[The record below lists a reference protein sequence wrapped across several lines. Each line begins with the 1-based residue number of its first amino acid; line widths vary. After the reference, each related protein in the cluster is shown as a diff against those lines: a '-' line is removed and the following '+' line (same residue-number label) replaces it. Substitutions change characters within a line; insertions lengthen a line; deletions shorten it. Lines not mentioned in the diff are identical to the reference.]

1 MTNRFAH
8 GVHLKRP
15 CKVSTCRNLTAR
27 GTYGPNIAMS
37 QVDLNLSA
45 CDSDSSIRQDQLFLL
60 LACNRAVACHDSHP
74 RHARIDSHHDKAND
88 NTTMWSGWIK
98 PSPLEL
104 SRSRDGRCA

>member
-27 GTYGPNIAMS
+27 GTYGPNSAMS

-45 CDSDSSIRQDQLFLL
+45 CDSDSSIRQRLL
-60 LACNRAVACHDSHP
+60 V
-74 RHARIDSHHDKAND
+74 RISGGPQAND
-88 NTTMWSGWIK
+88 ELASASELPLPGAAGSPAPPRRMFYYSRQARSHMW
-98 PSPLEL
+98 L
-104 SRSRDGRCA
+104 